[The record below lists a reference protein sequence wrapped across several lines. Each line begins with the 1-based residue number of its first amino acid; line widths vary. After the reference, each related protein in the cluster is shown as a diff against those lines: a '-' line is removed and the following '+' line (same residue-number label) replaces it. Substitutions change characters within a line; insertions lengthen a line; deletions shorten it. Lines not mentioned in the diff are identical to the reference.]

1 MKTIEIASERYRQTL
16 ESYKHHLQDVGTISL
31 SVYCRHLHTNYRGM
45 RHWMTCNN
53 ISVKSIKTD
62 LAETIQSVLPQTSTN
77 FVEIIPQ
84 EPIST
89 FSSTQEQYP
98 IPLEGISFTFSDG
111 TVLQIATGSPEA
123 ITSIAIMY
131 KKAAISC
138 LD

>member
-1 MKTIEIASERYRQTL
+1 MKTIETASERYRQTL
-16 ESYKHHLQDVGTISL
+16 QSYKHHLQEVGPISL
-31 SVYCRHLHTNYRGM
+31 SAYCRHLHINNRGM
-45 RHWMTCNN
+45 RQWMACNK

-62 LAETIQSVLPQTSTN
+62 LAETIQSVLPQTSN
-77 FVEIIPQ
+77 SFVEIIPQ

-111 TVLQIATGSPEA
+111 TILQIGTGSPEA

-131 KKAAISC
+131 KKATISC